1 MSDRKTDNNHKVYI
15 NAYGERV
22 MRVTEI
28 LSVLAK
34 DQLLVWAN
42 MLGFKGVDYKKELE
56 RTANIGTMFHGIVEE
71 YMDPKRV
78 AEINYE
84 KYGVFGFKSELEA
97 TNAIQSFF
105 NWYEGIK
112 DYYKIAFTE
121 KVVVGE
127 RFGGTIDCGIK
138 GFIDKEKVIFV
149 DYKTSTDFYMTQF
162 LQLAGYVEIYEE
174 LYGPNTVEGVM
185 VVLAHKK
192 DREPANARII
202 FRDYLEPF
210 IECFETLYHT
220 ALATKTLKRDWLHF
234 TQEVY

>member
-1 MSDRKTDNNHKVYI
+1 M
-15 NAYGERV
+15 
-22 MRVTEI
+22 
-28 LSVLAK
+28 SVLAK

-105 NWYEGIK
+105 NWYEGVK

-174 LYGPNTVEGVM
+174 LYGPNTVEGGM
-185 VVLAHKK
+185 VVLAHQKA
-192 DREPANARII
+192 RSLNARFSNSATRMMSLEIRWSTTTI
-202 FRDYLEPF
+202 FLPWGGRMMKPF
-210 IECFETLYHT
+210 LKSRITLSGQT
-220 ALATKTLKRDWLHF
+220 NILRSSSLKS
-234 TQEVY
+234 ESIS